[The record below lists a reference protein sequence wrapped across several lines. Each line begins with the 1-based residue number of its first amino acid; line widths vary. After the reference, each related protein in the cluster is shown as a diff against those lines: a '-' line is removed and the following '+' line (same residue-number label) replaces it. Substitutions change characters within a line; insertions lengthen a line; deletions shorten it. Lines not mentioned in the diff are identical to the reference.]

1 MALEIM
7 KNGLAKNKIRGP
19 FRPRGVG
26 GKDEM
31 VPGPFQN
38 TFLFSNPS
46 LMFSR
51 RLTVIDTFILKVFC
65 RIGVLMPGLVSIETS
80 FKPRKPG
87 GATELSE
94 LTGAGMKLFGSTL
107 NLK

>member
-19 FRPRGVG
+19 FRSRGEG
-26 GKDEM
+26 GQDEM

-46 LMFSR
+46 LIE
-51 RLTVIDTFILKVFC
+51 LCILLIGLGLIVCTF
-65 RIGVLMPGLVSIETS
+65 GLYRVVD
-80 FKPRKPG
+80 
-87 GATELSE
+87 LSD
-94 LTGAGMKLFGSTL
+94 
-107 NLK
+107 

>member
-19 FRPRGVG
+19 FRPRGEG
-26 GKDEM
+26 GQDEM

-46 LMFSR
+46 LSKMSLLFQ
-51 RLTVIDTFILKVFC
+51 VCIYGC
-65 RIGVLMPGLVSIETS
+65 RYYLSKGGSNET
-80 FKPRKPG
+80 
-87 GATELSE
+87 LD
-94 LTGAGMKLFGSTL
+94 
-107 NLK
+107 NL

>member
-19 FRPRGVG
+19 FRPMGEG
-26 GKDEM
+26 GQDEM

-46 LMFSR
+46 LN
-51 RLTVIDTFILKVFC
+51 LVTFF
-65 RIGVLMPGLVSIETS
+65 R
-80 FKPRKPG
+80 F
-87 GATELSE
+87 
-94 LTGAGMKLFGSTL
+94 GMEVHMDCENKLQMNKKYKSTH
-107 NLK
+107 